1 LLFLNERMMLMKILI
16 APSEYQNIT
25 EYNDCNGVIVGLKKF
40 SVFIPLELT
49 IDEIKKMTSRLKQEG
64 KEIFVSV
71 NKMMYNEDIPLLKEY
86 LLILDSINV
95 TGIIYDDLAVL
106 NIVKNLKLN
115 IPLVWFGIHSF
126 TNYYT
131 SNYWYEKGVK
141 YGVLSTE
148 ITLDQIKKISNNT
161 KLITMM
167 YGYGYLPMFVS
178 ARPLI
183 TSYFKH
189 INKPY
194 EKKVYN
200 MYESQRN
207 KTYPTIENEEGTI
220 ILSSDIINTIEEL
233 PDISKMVDYLILSS
247 LNISKDKF
255 TNIYEYYI
263 KALSFLDNKEE
274 LKKISQDVSNESDH
288 KTDKGFL
295 YKETV
300 YRVKNSDN

>member
-1 LLFLNERMMLMKILI
+1 
-16 APSEYQNIT
+16 
-25 EYNDCNGVIVGLKKF
+25 
-40 SVFIPLELT
+40 
-49 IDEIKKMTSRLKQEG
+49 
-64 KEIFVSV
+64 
-71 NKMMYNEDIPLLKEY
+71 MMYNEDIPLLKEY